1 MAHANHT
8 TTSRIARFETMV
20 AGNAGRPWIIC
31 PVRFY
36 GAQPPRKMDGNPC
49 TLSFTRSRRR
59 KMNIKKL
66 IFDGEGVT
74 LDFKK
79 TITSCEKI
87 ARTMSSFA
95 NNKGGRLLIG
105 VADDG
110 TIKGVKSEDEERY
123 MITKAAQLF
132 ARPALEPVF
141 EEVYVDDKLV
151 LVVEIPESDTKPHY
165 ALAEDGKWG
174 AYVRVKDKSVLAS
187 KIVVDVLRHSAD
199 KSGILIEYSTK
210 EKALLEYLA
219 ERERINVPEYCK
231 LLNLSR
237 RSA

>member
-1 MAHANHT
+1 MRAT
-8 TTSRIARFETMV
+8 
-20 AGNAGRPWIIC
+20 
-31 PVRFY
+31 
-36 GAQPPRKMDGNPC
+36 
-49 TLSFTRSRRR
+49 
-59 KMNIKKL
+59 NIKKL
-66 IFDGEGVT
+66 IFEGEGVT

-87 ARTMSSFA
+87 ARTMISFA

-110 TIKGVKSEDEERY
+110 SIKGVKSEDEERY
-123 MITKAAQLF
+123 MITRAAQMF
-132 ARPALEPVF
+132 AKPALEPLF

-165 ALAEDGKWG
+165 ALAEDGKWWV
-174 AYVRVKDKSVLAS
+174 YVRVKDKSVLAS
-187 KIVVDVLRHSAD
+187 KIVVDVLKHSAD
-199 KSGILIEYSTK
+199 KNGVLIEYSTK

-237 RSA
+237 KSAQRIIVTMVLSGIIKVHTTEKEEYYTAA